1 MRGSHDIRQSMLCHI
16 NRPNHNLVL
25 CAGFENG
32 VAVMDRIQQAKTN
45 LRRAKIAFYI
55 SVIALFLACCA
66 LALKMGWL

>member
-16 NRPNHNLVL
+16 NRPDNNMGL

-32 VAVMDRIQQAKTN
+32 VAVMDRIKQAKAN

-55 SVIALFLACCA
+55 SVVALFLACCA
-66 LALKMGWL
+66 LALRMGAI